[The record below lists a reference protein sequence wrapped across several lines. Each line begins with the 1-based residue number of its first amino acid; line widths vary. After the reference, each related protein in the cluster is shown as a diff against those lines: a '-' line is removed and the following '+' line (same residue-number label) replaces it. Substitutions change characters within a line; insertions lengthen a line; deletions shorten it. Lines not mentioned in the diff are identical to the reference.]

1 MSLKSVECCTKFTR
15 CGLLMAKTLNYICK
29 FVKNVCKNLY
39 ILKGFSL
46 FYYCSPFALYY
57 HVLFEKLISISDT
70 ISTRWQTGRPRN
82 STISLFVASS
92 QVKRFLLVHLALAAA
107 ASPINFS
114 LFDHLSG
121 VKRLVELVV
130 AATVGPVAPLPV
142 FDGPPDV
149 EPEPLIRR

>member
-1 MSLKSVECCTKFTR
+1 MKSFKLVDRQAGHEIPQFHFSLPR
-15 CGLLMAKTLNYICK
+15 AK
-29 FVKNVCKNLY
+29 
-39 ILKGFSL
+39 LKGFYFIL
-46 FYYCSPFALYY
+46 HLLLLQ
-57 HVLFEKLISISDT
+57 VL
-70 ISTRWQTGRPRN
+70 
-82 STISLFVASS
+82 
-92 QVKRFLLVHLALAAA
+92 
-107 ASPINFS
+107 SPINFS